1 MRYWDKMRETTEG
14 PFTIVVDKSWED
26 ACIRDHFDESCNDI
40 EELERKVNDG
50 TYDWFMLRAR
60 VLLEG
65 VELGE
70 HIVGGF
76 LYEDADEVFEDG
88 MADDVVYGA
97 KCEAREWI
105 LRTKELDLE
114 ALI

>member
-1 MRYWDKMRETTEG
+1 MRYWYKMSETTEG
-14 PFTIVVDKSWED
+14 PFTIIVDKSWED
-26 ACIRDHFDESCNDI
+26 LSIRDHFDESCYDI
-40 EELERKVNDG
+40 EELEHKVNDG

-60 VLLEG
+60 VLLKGAEI
-65 VELGE
+65 GE

-76 LYEDADEVFEDG
+76 LYENADEVFEDG
-88 MADDVVYGA
+88 MAEDVIYGA

-105 LRTKELDLE
+105 LRSKELDLE